1 MYICG
6 GSFRKVAAWQYHNLF
21 FLTILHKSQNKAELL
36 LLKKSKGKIHY
47 IKLHCLT
54 KNQNFDLIK
63 QEESNE

>member
-6 GSFRKVAAWQYHNLF
+6 GSFGKVAASQYHNLF
-21 FLTILHKSQNKAELL
+21 FLTILNKSQNKAELL